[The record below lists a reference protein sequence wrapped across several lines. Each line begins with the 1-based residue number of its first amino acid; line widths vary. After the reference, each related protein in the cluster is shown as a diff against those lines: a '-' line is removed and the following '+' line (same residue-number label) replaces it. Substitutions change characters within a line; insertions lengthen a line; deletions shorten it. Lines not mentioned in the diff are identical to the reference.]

1 LNYEFSNPVKINELF
16 RPILQLLALRD
27 VVNFKLLID
36 GIADLI
42 FISFKKI
49 DIDVTS
55 SLNKDNIIFQV
66 ELNIEEAIEY
76 LVFNNIVIMKKNS
89 NDETLELTEIGKL
102 HIQSEEPIEFYDNKR
117 NLRYILDF
125 LP

>member
-1 LNYEFSNPVKINELF
+1 MNYEFSNPVKINELF

-42 FISFKKI
+42 LISFKEI
-49 DIDVTS
+49 DIEVTS

-102 HIQSEEPIEFYDNKR
+102 HIQSEEPIKFYDNKR

>member
-1 LNYEFSNPVKINELF
+1 MNYEFSNPVKINELF

>member
-1 LNYEFSNPVKINELF
+1 MNYEFSNPVKINELF

-27 VVNFKLLID
+27 VVNFKLLIN

-42 FISFKKI
+42 LTSFKEI

-55 SLNKDNIIFQV
+55 SLNKDNIIFQI

-89 NDETLELTEIGKL
+89 NDENCYSSTA
-102 HIQSEEPIEFYDNKR
+102 
-117 NLRYILDF
+117 
-125 LP
+125 